1 MNYFKAWLK
10 CILKVAIVVEAA
22 ALLGLLS
29 YFIIYKLGTFATIVL
44 MVILLGGT
52 ILYAIENTK

>member
-10 CILKVAIVVEAA
+10 CILKVTIVVEAA
-22 ALLGLLS
+22 TLLGLLS